1 MVVHHLIIMKDLYN
15 IKVAQIYIRA
25 ILNLRKVMDM
35 DMEVMEVIMGTVSLV
50 RDLHLL

>member
-1 MVVHHLIIMKDLYN
+1 MAVHHLIIMKDHFN

-25 ILNLRKVMDM
+25 ILNLRKVMDT
-35 DMEVMEVIMGTVSLV
+35 DMEVMEVIMGMVNPV